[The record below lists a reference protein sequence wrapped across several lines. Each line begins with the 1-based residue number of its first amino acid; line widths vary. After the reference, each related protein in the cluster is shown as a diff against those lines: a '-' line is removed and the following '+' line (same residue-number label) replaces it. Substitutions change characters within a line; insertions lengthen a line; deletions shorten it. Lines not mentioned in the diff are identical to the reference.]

1 MQNAPQLTTEQAL
14 TQVDYITKPLVQ
26 FILANKHVNN
36 INLITPAQDVGD
48 LRRQALEYDLVN
60 RIITIIGEAQ
70 ENLLAKGFI
79 PLSYEEQ
86 IPDVI
91 NELINPNIIATLD
104 LAHKWFLATASNIQ
118 AQTQLTFEQK
128 RFVELNAI
136 KYEQLLNLCQRVRLV
151 VEQTYPSIANK

>member
-79 PLSYEEQ
+79 ALSYEEQ

>member
-1 MQNAPQLTTEQAL
+1 MQNAPQLTTEQAIS
-14 TQVDYITKPLVQ
+14 QFDYITKPLVQ

-36 INLITPAQDVGD
+36 INLVTPAQDVGD

-91 NELINPNIIATLD
+91 NELINPNFIATLD
-104 LAHKWFLATASNIQ
+104 SAHKWYQATAINIQ